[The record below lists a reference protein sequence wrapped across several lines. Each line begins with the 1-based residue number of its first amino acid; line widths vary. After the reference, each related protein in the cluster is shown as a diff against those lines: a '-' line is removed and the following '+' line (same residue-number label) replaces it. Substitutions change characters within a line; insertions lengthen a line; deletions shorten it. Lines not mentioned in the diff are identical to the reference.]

1 MNTLK
6 KLLILSSIFISLNL
20 TSQNTTF
27 EYLLSSPLDEY
38 FTDIVELEDGT
49 IYFTGS
55 LSNVQNPNRIKS
67 LIAKMDHS
75 GNLTDS
81 LVFTPP
87 NKNIYINHLFQ
98 LENGEFDIVAS
109 IYDTIN
115 LHKNAGIT
123 LYRMNDQLILYNE
136 KIFAFPADYFLS
148 AIFANREESGN
159 ILVGGAVKITTSN
172 FQPFIYE
179 FNSNFDSL
187 KAKVFTEYVD
197 NGIFS
202 KFKQLSDRNYWI
214 VNMLRGRYEIL
225 DTTFNR
231 LSQQKIPDVLT
242 ANYGVKWDSDTSFYL
257 LGDQLFP
264 PPGHNLGFI
273 HQFHPTDTTGYLA
286 NHWRVSDTIDFPALW
301 NGLDFQN
308 KDSIFIG
315 GTRNMWIGYYNP
327 WPSWFVVLQ
336 TDSLLKI
343 RWERFYGGDAYYMM
357 GKVVATHD
365 GGCLVAGTRYDYLN
379 TTEQETDIIILKLN
393 SEGLILGNTENPG
406 IKMHEAIVY
415 PNPGNEEIKVR
426 IAVQHKQSLF
436 ELFDLNGRLILK
448 ENFTGTEGSINTTF
462 LPSGTY
468 IYKITSENG
477 LNESG
482 KWVKQ

>member
-1 MNTLK
+1 MKHFIIPIALS
-6 KLLILSSIFISLNL
+6 ILFLGTNL
-20 TSQNTTF
+20 YSQNTTF

-49 IYFTGS
+49 IYFTS
-55 LSNVQNPNRIKS
+55 RLSNVENPNRIRA
-67 LIAKMDHS
+67 LIAKMDRS
-75 GNLTDS
+75 GDLIDS
-81 LVFTPP
+81 LVFTLPD
-87 NKNIYINHLFQ
+87 KNVYINHLFQ
-98 LENGEFDIVAS
+98 GENGEFNIVAS
-109 IYDTIN
+109 LYDTTD
-115 LHKNAGIT
+115 LFKKAGIA
-123 LYRMNDQLILYNE
+123 LYKMTEQLSVYNE
-136 KIFAFPADYFLS
+136 RIFYFPPDYYLS
-148 AIFANREESGN
+148 AIFANREEDGN
-159 ILVGGAVKITTSN
+159 ILVGGAVRINTSTHH
-172 FQPFIYE
+172 PFIYE
-179 FNSNFDSL
+179 FNSDFDSL
-187 KAKVFTEYVD
+187 KAKVFTENGNY
-197 NGIFS
+197 GIFS
-202 KFKQLSDRNYWI
+202 KFEKLSNNNYWVI
-214 VNMLRGRYEIL
+214 KMLQQRYEIL
-225 DTTFNR
+225 DTSFNIISNQR
-231 LSQQKIPDVLT
+231 IPNQL
-242 ANYGVKWDSDTSFYL
+242 NGNFGVEWDTDTSFYL
-257 LGDQLFP
+257 LGAD
-264 PPGHNLGFI
+264 GSGGNLAYI
-273 HQFHPTDTTGYLA
+273 HQFHPTDTTGHLYK
-286 NHWRVSDTIDFPALW
+286 NWRETDTVDFPALW

-336 TDSLLKI
+336 TDSLLNI
-343 RWERFYGGDAYYMM
+343 RWERFYGGDAYYKM

-393 SEGLILGNTENPG
+393 SEGLILGNPENPG

-426 IAVQHKQSLF
+426 IAVQHKQSLI
-436 ELFDLNGRLILK
+436 ELFDLNGRLVLK